1 MPVARS
7 KFIRKQ
13 KIMAKREAQQ
23 RIVQMILSGKRADV
37 RSLSCILGHANAWI
51 AFHESFQ

>member
-1 MPVARS
+1 MPLARS

-13 KIMAKREAQQ
+13 TIMAKRET
-23 RIVQMILSGKRADV
+23 RERMVEMILSGKRADV
-37 RSLSCILGHANAWI
+37 RSPSCMLGHANAWI